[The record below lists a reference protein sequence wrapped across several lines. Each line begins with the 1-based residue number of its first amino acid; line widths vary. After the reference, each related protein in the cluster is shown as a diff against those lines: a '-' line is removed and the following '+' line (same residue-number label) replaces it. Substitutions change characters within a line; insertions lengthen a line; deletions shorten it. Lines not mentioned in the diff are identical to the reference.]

1 MLSIRDM
8 ITWGAAAGK
17 LSLPGDKS
25 SAVLPTEGGGTLK
38 QVFESERIRFVE
50 VYELLVKDYLLMV
63 NDMER
68 VEKYLG
74 GSHEPYTEEQEIRW
88 VRSKL
93 EEKAAVYSMLEKDS
107 GQFIGNIELMDVSG
121 GEGELGIAV
130 TGAKQDMGYG
140 TEAVSALT
148 AYGREHLGLR
158 RIFLRTNPENARAI
172 HVYLKCSFREYD
184 RTEDQVFMEFTG

>member
-1 MLSIRDM
+1 MC
-8 ITWGAAAGK
+8 
-17 LSLPGDKS
+17 S
-25 SAVLPTEGGGTLK
+25 SDL
-38 QVFESERIRFVE
+38 
-50 VYELLVKDYLLMV
+50 DYLLMV

-68 VEKYLG
+68 VEKYFG

-93 EEKAAVYSMLEKDS
+93 EEKAAVYSMLEKNT

-130 TGAKQDMGYG
+130 TGAKQGMGYG
-140 TEAVSALT
+140 TEAVSAMT
-148 AYGREHLGLR
+148 AYGLEQLGLR
-158 RIFLRTNPENARAI
+158 RIFLRTHPDNLRAI